1 MTWSSRKQPVVA
13 LSTME
18 AEFIA
23 GAQATSECGW
33 TRQLIQDIFMIKITP
48 HLKIDNKSAIQSIK
62 KKVVSNASKHITIWF
77 HFIRDEHAN
86 GRVEIEWCA
95 SADQLA
101 DIFTKPLT
109 SVVFTRLR
117 QSLGLVQQ

>member
-1 MTWSSRKQPVVA
+1 
-13 LSTME
+13 
-18 AEFIA
+18 
-23 GAQATSECGW
+23 
-33 TRQLIQDIFMIKITP
+33 MIKITP
-48 HLKIDNKSAIQSIK
+48 HLNIDNKSAIQSIK
-62 KKVVSNASKHITIWF
+62 NKVVSNASKHITIWF
-77 HFIRDEHAN
+77 HFIREEHAN

-117 QSLGLVQQ
+117 QSLGLAQQ